1 MSEVLNYYKISHYE
15 PYDGSDDIIM
25 GHKSYFTDSE
35 LSVIVYDVID
45 DYVHKYADGDGFKK
59 TLVKNG
65 YQPI

>member
-35 LSVIVYDVID
+35 LSVMV
-45 DYVHKYADGDGFKK
+45 
-59 TLVKNG
+59 
-65 YQPI
+65 